1 MKKITVILLVALVT
15 AGLFMTS
22 LLVGPADINI
32 GNIFDY
38 FCGKYNPVI
47 HLRFM
52 RACMAVISAA
62 GLSAAGVFLQGL
74 LRNPLAGPY
83 ILGISAGS
91 AIGAVGA
98 ICCGLGTAFILL
110 PVPMVCAFIGAIIT
124 IIVVYRLALKDGNLS
139 VQNLILA
146 GIAVNSLL
154 SSVLLFAIYS
164 SKNEAI
170 NGIIWWL
177 LGSLQVFDIRIVLF
191 SGGIVS
197 ASILLAIPLTKELNA
212 VSIGDDLATYVGIKV
227 EWIKTIFFV
236 LSGIMTAAVVSS
248 VGMIGFVGL
257 VIPHITRK
265 LFGPDIRVLLPA
277 SVVIGSGFLLIADM
291 LCRILFI
298 PAELPIGIVTSLV
311 GAPFFIFILVITR
324 KGS

>member
-1 MKKITVILLVALVT
+1 
-15 AGLFMTS
+15 
-22 LLVGPADINI
+22 
-32 GNIFDY
+32 
-38 FCGKYNPVI
+38 
-47 HLRFM
+47 
-52 RACMAVISAA
+52 
-62 GLSAAGVFLQGL
+62 
-74 LRNPLAGPY
+74 
-83 ILGISAGS
+83 
-91 AIGAVGA
+91 
-98 ICCGLGTAFILL
+98 
-110 PVPMVCAFIGAIIT
+110 
-124 IIVVYRLALKDGNLS
+124 
-139 VQNLILA
+139 
-146 GIAVNSLL
+146 VNSLL

-197 ASILLAIPLTKELNA
+197 ASILLAIPLTKALNA
-212 VSIGDDLATYVGIKV
+212 VSIGDDLATYVGIRV

-311 GAPFFIFILVITR
+311 GAPFFIFILIITR